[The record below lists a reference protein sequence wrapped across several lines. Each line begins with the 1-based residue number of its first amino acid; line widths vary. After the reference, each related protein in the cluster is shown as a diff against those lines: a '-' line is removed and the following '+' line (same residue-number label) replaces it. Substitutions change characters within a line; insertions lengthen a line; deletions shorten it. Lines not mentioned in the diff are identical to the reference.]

1 MEVTSKDQL
10 KNLSLQELKIISKG
24 MGLGVSGTKT
34 QLINNIW
41 DFSKPQPILVNT
53 HNESLTAPGRKM
65 VGIKNGEAD
74 KYRQMGSQVE
84 KGNAKLIYYSMG
96 VHYFE
101 VNKDFNFV

>member
-10 KNLSLQELKIISKG
+10 KKLSLQELKIISKG

-53 HNESLTAPGRKM
+53 HNESLTVPGRKM
-65 VGIKNGEAD
+65 VGIKKGENE
-74 KYRQMGSQVE
+74 KLKQVGSQVE
-84 KGNAKLIYYSMG
+84 KKLAKFIYYSMD
-96 VHYFE
+96 VYYYE
-101 VNKDFNFV
+101 VNKEFNFV